1 MREEELYRIKDAA
14 KLLDIE
20 DMSLRQRID
29 RLHLPV
35 TKVGGKIFV
44 RLSDMRFNCQMCGKQ
59 LTKRK
64 HKFCNE
70 CQKNLYKSSLIVNKE

>member
-1 MREEELYRIKDAA
+1 MTIDKLYRIKDAA

-35 TKVGGKIFV
+35 TKIGGRIFV
-44 RLSDMRFNCQMCGKQ
+44 KLSDMRFECQMCGKQ
-59 LTKRK
+59 LTKCK
-64 HKFCNE
+64 HKFCEE